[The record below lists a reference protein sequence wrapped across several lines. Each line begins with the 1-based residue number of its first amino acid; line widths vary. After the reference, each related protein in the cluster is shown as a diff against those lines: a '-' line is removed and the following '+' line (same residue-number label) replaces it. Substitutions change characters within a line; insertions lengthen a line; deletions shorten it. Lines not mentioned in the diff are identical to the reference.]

1 MRLVHITLLLL
12 ALAATGCAT
21 KELKEESQHERHMQ
35 ALKRYRNYPVPL
47 PAATP
52 FDSEPTARKT
62 YLAAYRKGYRNGLTG
77 IMVDCFLTLGQ
88 PNPPQE
94 RGWSDGQL
102 AGFRASL
109 SQGEKR

>member
-1 MRLVHITLLLL
+1 MQLIHITFVLF

-21 KELKEESQHERHMQ
+21 KELKEESSHERHMQ

-52 FDSEPTARKT
+52 FDSEPAARKT
-62 YLAAYRKGYRNGLTG
+62 YLNAYRNGYRNGLTG
-77 IMVDCFLTLGQ
+77 IMIDCFLPLGQ
-88 PNPPQE
+88 PNPAQQ

-102 AGFRASL
+102 AGVLASP
-109 SQGEKR
+109 SPVEKR